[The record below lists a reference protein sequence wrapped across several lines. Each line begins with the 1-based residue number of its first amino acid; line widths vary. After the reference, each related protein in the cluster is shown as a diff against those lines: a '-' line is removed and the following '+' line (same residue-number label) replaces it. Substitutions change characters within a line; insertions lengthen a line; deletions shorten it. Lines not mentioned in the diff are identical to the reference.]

1 MEWQHSENDHFL
13 PVFPDL
19 CSKIPLFLRYFN
31 FDTSAH
37 GFEPEIVTPQPVFNI
52 GKLQNPGR
60 SCRNWFMTTFIL
72 QICFNF
78 AISAFDK
85 IFFGNLA
92 AVMLEWLLVRLDTQ
106 KLRKLDVHNAYLSLC
121 VLLLQSKLDI
131 YDSFYT
137 LDVLILCH
145 FCLW

>member
-1 MEWQHSENDHFL
+1 MEWQRSQNDHFL

-19 CSKIPLFLRYFN
+19 CSKISLFLRYLN
-31 FDTSAH
+31 FDMSAH
-37 GFEPEIVTPQPVFNI
+37 GFELEIMTHQPVFNI
-52 GKLQNPGR
+52 AKLQNPMR

-92 AVMLEWLLVRLDTQ
+92 AFMLEWLLVRLDTQ
-106 KLRKLDVHNAYLSLC
+106 KLRKLVVHNAYLSIC
-121 VLLLQSKLDI
+121 VLFGQSKLDN
-131 YDSFYT
+131 YDYFYT
-137 LDVLILCH
+137 LDVLVLCH
-145 FCLW
+145 FSL

>member
-1 MEWQHSENDHFL
+1 MEWQRSQNDHFL

-37 GFEPEIVTPQPVFNI
+37 GFEPEIITPQPVFNI

-60 SCRNWFMTTFIL
+60 SKRNWFMTTFIL

-85 IFFGNLA
+85 IFFGNLVA
-92 AVMLEWLLVRLDTQ
+92 FMLEWLLVRLNTQ
-106 KLRKLDVHNAYLSLC
+106 KLRKFVVYNAYLSIC
-121 VLLLQSKLDI
+121 VLFGQSKLDN

-137 LDVLILCH
+137 LDVLIFRH
-145 FCLW
+145 FSLW